1 VSQELRRAYEEL
13 LPLVEKPAR
22 YTGGEHG
29 ALRGEAAPGVLR
41 FALAFPEVY
50 EIAQSHLGYQILYDL
65 LNREPGVRA
74 ERVYAP
80 WLDLERLLRDRG
92 LPLVS
97 LESFTPLRE
106 FDVVGVS
113 LQYELTY
120 TNVLQLLE
128 LGALSRFA
136 AERSDDE
143 PIVVAGGPTSFNP
156 EPLAPFLDAVLLG
169 DGEEAIVEIA
179 RAMRELRGR
188 PRADRLERLAQIGG
202 IYVPSRFAPEY
213 GDDGRLRRMRP
224 VDGQAAVVSK
234 RILRDL
240 DSIPPPEIH
249 VTPNVKIV
257 HDRASVEVMRG
268 CVKGCRF
275 CQAGY
280 VYRPLRERDPR
291 NVIAAG
297 ERLLERGGY
306 DELSL
311 LSLSTAD
318 YSCVNPVLSSV
329 MDRFAAERVAVSLP
343 STRVEAI
350 SPRILEEIRKVR
362 KTGFTLAPEAGT
374 QRLRDVIQKEYTD
387 EELLGAARTLFT
399 MGWKHIKLY
408 FMCGLPGETEEDLV
422 GIAELA
428 ARVSRQHPKGRGAVT
443 ASVSNFVPKSH
454 TPFQWVSQISL
465 EENLERQAILRAEC
479 RRRSVDFKWHDA
491 RSSWLEGLFSRGD
504 RRLAPLLVAA
514 YERGCRFDG
523 WSEAFRWETW
533 NEAITASG
541 IDPEEYLRRR
551 NLDETLPWDHLD
563 AGLAKKWLQQEL
575 RRALEGRLT
584 PDCSIEN
591 CTYCGACDFTSIR
604 NVTYHREGA
613 KGSEHRGGDVDPWAR
628 AQVSGDEEW
637 ETRAWQ
643 KIVARK
649 TAKAERLR
657 ARRDGATPPQAAS
670 ASGAPAPVAD
680 DAVEP
685 APLSPCA
692 TAEAEAPRRGSG
704 NAEEWLEGD
713 PSALPA
719 RPTGVAPPPA
729 AARYRLRYRK
739 VRLARFIGNLELIGV
754 LGRAARRAGLPL
766 AYSGGHHPLPRMSF
780 GPALPVGVESDSELF
795 DLELTRAMPSDEIE
809 RRLGPALPPD
819 LELVSVEPIALRAAS
834 IESGIE
840 SLRFRVDL
848 APLGNL
854 GTIDLPGRV
863 AAFAAGSPL
872 AVRRRKDREAT
883 VDAHEY
889 IRALRLVSDTALEVE
904 IRFGPTGSLK
914 PSSFVEALLALPADD
929 SRRLRIR
936 KLDAPA
942 PPYA

>member
-1 VSQELRRAYEEL
+1 
-13 LPLVEKPAR
+13 
-22 YTGGEHG
+22 
-29 ALRGEAAPGVLR
+29 
-41 FALAFPEVY
+41 
-50 EIAQSHLGYQILYDL
+50 
-65 LNREPGVRA
+65 
-74 ERVYAP
+74 
-80 WLDLERLLRDRG
+80 
-92 LPLVS
+92 
-97 LESFTPLRE
+97 
-106 FDVVGVS
+106 
-113 LQYELTY
+113 
-120 TNVLQLLE
+120 
-128 LGALSRFA
+128 
-136 AERSDDE
+136 
-143 PIVVAGGPTSFNP
+143 
-156 EPLAPFLDAVLLG
+156 
-169 DGEEAIVEIA
+169 
-179 RAMRELRGR
+179 
-188 PRADRLERLAQIGG
+188 
-202 IYVPSRFAPEY
+202 
-213 GDDGRLRRMRP
+213 
-224 VDGQAAVVSK
+224 
-234 RILRDL
+234 
-240 DSIPPPEIH
+240 
-249 VTPNVKIV
+249 
-257 HDRASVEVMRG
+257 
-268 CVKGCRF
+268 
-275 CQAGY
+275 
-280 VYRPLRERDPR
+280 
-291 NVIAAG
+291 
-297 ERLLERGGY
+297 
-306 DELSL
+306 
-311 LSLSTAD
+311 
-318 YSCVNPVLSSV
+318 
-329 MDRFAAERVAVSLP
+329 
-343 STRVEAI
+343 
-350 SPRILEEIRKVR
+350 
-362 KTGFTLAPEAGT
+362 
-374 QRLRDVIQKEYTD
+374 
-387 EELLGAARTLFT
+387 
-399 MGWKHIKLY
+399 
-408 FMCGLPGETEEDLV
+408 
-422 GIAELA
+422 
-428 ARVSRQHPKGRGAVT
+428 
-443 ASVSNFVPKSH
+443 
-454 TPFQWVSQISL
+454 
-465 EENLERQAILRAEC
+465 
-479 RRRSVDFKWHDA
+479 
-491 RSSWLEGLFSRGD
+491 
-504 RRLAPLLVAA
+504 LLVAA

-685 APLSPCA
+685 APLSPRA

>member
-1 VSQELRRAYEEL
+1 MSQELRRAYEEL

-29 ALRGEAAPGVLR
+29 AIDGEPLPGALR

-65 LNREPGVRA
+65 LNREPGIRA

-80 WLDLERLLRDRG
+80 WLDLERLLRARG

-97 LESFTPLRE
+97 LETFTPLRD
-106 FDVVGVS
+106 FDVVGIS

-120 TNVLQLLE
+120 TNVLQLLD
-128 LGALSRFA
+128 LGGVTRFA
-136 AERSDDE
+136 TERRDEE
-143 PIVVAGGPTSFNP
+143 PIVIAGGPAAFNP

-169 DGEEAIVEIA
+169 DGEEAILEVARFA
-179 RAMRELRGR
+179 RATRGR
-188 PRADRLERLAQIGG
+188 PRAERLEQLSRIGG
-202 IYVPSRFAPEY
+202 VYVPSRFVPET
-213 GDDGRLRRMRP
+213 GDDGRLRCMQP
-224 VDGQAAVVSK
+224 VEGQSSVVAK
-234 RILRDL
+234 RVLRDL
-240 DSIPPPEIH
+240 DAIPPPEVH
-249 VTPNVKIV
+249 VTPSLRIV
-257 HDRASVEVMRG
+257 HDRANVEVMRG

-280 VYRPLRERDPR
+280 VYRPLRERDPQH
-291 NVIAAG
+291 VIAAG
-297 ERLLERGGY
+297 ARLLERGGY

-329 MDRFAAERVAVSLP
+329 MDRFAADRVAVSLP

-350 SPRILEEIRKVR
+350 SPRILDEIRKVR

-387 EELLGAARTLFT
+387 EELLDAARTLFA

-428 ARVSRQHPKGRGAVT
+428 LRVSQQHPRGRGAVT

-454 TPFQWVSQISL
+454 TPFQWVGQISL
-465 EENLERQAILRAEC
+465 QENYARQDVLRTEC
-479 RRRSVDFKWHDA
+479 RRRGVDFKWHDA
-491 RSSWLEGLFSRGD
+491 RSSWLEGIFSRGD
-504 RRLAPLLVAA
+504 RRLAALLVEA

-523 WSEAFRWETW
+523 WSEAFRWDAW
-533 NEAITASG
+533 QAAIEASG
-541 IDPEEYLRRR
+541 IQPDEYLRRR
-551 NLDETLPWDHLD
+551 TLDECLPWDHLD

-591 CTYCGACDFTSIR
+591 CTYCGACDFTAVR
-604 NVTYHREGA
+604 NVTYHRAGA
-613 KGSEHRGGDVDPWAR
+613 KGSEHRGEAIDPWAR
-628 AQVSGDEEW
+628 AQVGDGW

-643 KIVARK
+643 KITARK

-657 ARRDGATPPQAAS
+657 ARRDGAPLPEKAPPRQVPTESAGEVAARSFPSSPTPP
-670 ASGAPAPVAD
+670 P
-680 DAVEP
+680 
-685 APLSPCA
+685 
-692 TAEAEAPRRGSG
+692 RGSG

-719 RPTGVAPPPA
+719 RPLRGPVATA
-729 AARYRLRYRK
+729 VARYRLRYRK
-739 VRLARFIGNLELIGV
+739 VRLARFLGNLELIGV
-754 LGRAARRAGLPL
+754 LQRSARRGALPL
-766 AYSGGHHPLPRMSF
+766 AYSAGHHPLPKMSF
-780 GPALPVGVESDSELF
+780 GPALPVGVESESELF
-795 DLELTRAMPSDEIE
+795 DLELTREMDVAEI
-809 RRLGPALPPD
+809 RAALAPALPRD
-819 LELVSVEPIALRAAS
+819 LELVSVERIPLDSPS
-834 IESGIE
+834 IESGIR
-840 SLRFRVDL
+840 SLHFRVDL
-848 APLGNL
+848 APLADVGIL
-854 GTIDLPGRV
+854 GIRERV
-863 AAFAAGSPL
+863 ASFNGGEPL
-872 AVRRRKDREAT
+872 VVRRRKDRDVT
-883 VDAHEY
+883 VDAHDF
-889 IRALRLVSDTALEVE
+889 IRTLRQVSDTALEVE
-904 IRFGPTGSLK
+904 IAFGDRGSLK

-929 SRRLRIR
+929 ARRLRIR

-942 PPYA
+942 VAPA